1 MSSSFIVLSEVP
13 IDASDAMT
21 ALGYLGLGPEDD
33 DTSAEDAA
41 VTPHRVR
48 VVIPRDT
55 ERSLVAEVID
65 ALGMADLRGA
75 WEAIVERA
83 RRERTADTA
92 RADADAVLATVV
104 DAFERVGCRA
114 EGSLSED
121 DPLPAVRRLLD
132 DCESQAVVVFSDP
145 QLLEETF
152 AQDWAHKV
160 EDELHATV
168 LHLYPGSPTIG
179 TS

>member
-13 IDASDAMT
+13 IDTSDAMT
-21 ALGYLGLGPEDD
+21 ALGYLGFGPEDE
-33 DTSAEDAA
+33 SPEEAPAQ
-41 VTPHRVR
+41 PLRVR
-48 VVIPRDT
+48 VVVPRDT

-65 ALGMADLRGA
+65 ALGMADLRSA
-75 WEAIVERA
+75 WEAIAERA
-83 RRERTADTA
+83 RRERTDVTA
-92 RADADAVLATVV
+92 HADAQAVLATVI

-114 EGSLSED
+114 EGSLTED
-121 DPLPAVRRLLD
+121 DPLPAVQQLLD
-132 DCESQAVVVFSDP
+132 DCQTQAVVVFSDP

-168 LHLYPGSPTIG
+168 LHLYPGSRTIG